1 MRGTTILHYEFLEKI
16 GSGGMGEVFKAH
28 DKRLNRHVAIKALTY
43 GMSADPDR
51 RRRFIQEAQT
61 ASALNHPN
69 IITIHDVFHE
79 GDTHFIVM
87 EYVAGQTLLAS
98 IPPTGMRVSQM
109 LFCGAQMASALR
121 AAHEAGIVHRDFK
134 PANVMIGNSGL
145 VKILDF
151 GLAKLLQPQSVFL
164 ANAAGASGESAT
176 IQMGVPFSVSG
187 APQTAEGSILGTVN
201 YMSPEQAE
209 GKKVD
214 ARADI
219 FALGAVMYEMLT
231 GRRAFQGESDIATL
245 SAVLRDE
252 VKPIAVPNVPP
263 ELDNVIRG
271 CLRKDP
277 NSRWQTMAEV
287 EVALIALKRRADA
300 GEFSGRHILPAG
312 IVPQPRGKGPAI
324 FARMLADRKK
334 LFAGGGALVVLLA
347 ASSAFLIFKSRSP
360 VSVPVPVIASP
371 APPVPPSPAPEPI
384 ADASN
389 APANSPAAA
398 ATAPV
403 VTNNSA
409 PPIPAPKPAATS
421 VAGAPLAAIPAPI
434 PVPEPPKPAKAEP
447 ASQAP
452 VQPVT
457 VNVGDGIAFS
467 VALAEDVHND
477 ADEGSEL
484 TFRVAEDV
492 RVGNVL
498 VIARGATVKGSVV
511 SGNGKRFLGI
521 GGRMTFQL
529 SSVETVDGQKLPVRA
544 SVARRADGPTA
555 RPVDTGRYAK
565 PKDLAAARGT
575 DYIAYIDGDHT
586 ITLSK

>member
-16 GSGGMGEVFKAH
+16 GTGGMGEVFKAH
-28 DKRLNRHVAIKALTY
+28 DKRLNRHVAIKALPY
-43 GMSADPDR
+43 GMSTDPDR
-51 RRRFIQEAQT
+51 RRRFFQEAQT

-109 LFCGAQMASALR
+109 LLCSAQMASALR

-176 IQMGVPFSVSG
+176 IQMGVPSPMSG

-214 ARADI
+214 ARADV

-245 SAVLRDE
+245 SAVLRDD
-252 VKPIAVPNVPP
+252 VQPISVPVPP
-263 ELDNVIRG
+263 DLDNLIRV

-300 GEFSGRHILPAG
+300 GEFSGHHVVPAS
-312 IVPQPRGKGPAI
+312 IVQQPGVKRPAI
-324 FARMLADRKK
+324 FAGLLTDRKK
-334 LFAGGGALVVLLA
+334 LFAAAVALVLLLA

-360 VSVPVPVIASP
+360 ASVPMPAIASP
-371 APPVPPSPAPEPI
+371 APPVPPSPAPEPV

-389 APANSPAAA
+389 APANSPAAT

-403 VTNNSA
+403 ATNNSS

-421 VAGAPLAAIPAPI
+421 VAGAPPAAIPAPI
-434 PVPEPPKPAKAEP
+434 PVAEPPKPAKAEP

-452 VQPVT
+452 AQSVT
-457 VNVGDGIAFS
+457 VNIGDGVAFS

-492 RVGNVL
+492 KIGNVL

-521 GGRMTFQL
+521 GGKMTFQL

-544 SVARRADGPTA
+544 SVARRSDGPTA